1 MQVFVNKSGDGTES
15 PSSLC
20 LSQMSF
26 DSCSASLLCSTQGTG
41 LPARISN
48 SNSPKTRQRE
58 SDNEVDIP
66 EENRSSNDAVDD
78 SSKDSNGSESPCP
91 VDEFGELSINTLN
104 YKHTFL

>member
-1 MQVFVNKSGDGTES
+1 MLNSRDR
-15 PSSLC
+15 
-20 LSQMSF
+20 
-26 DSCSASLLCSTQGTG
+26 STRQNQQLKFT
-41 LPARISN
+41 
-48 SNSPKTRQRE
+48 KTRQRE